1 MRDHSQYS
9 VQTLKPDSSNTSRTF
24 AFENRRNVGAIALSP
39 DGHVLISVD
48 TDGRALLASFQTG
61 VVLAHINFKKPVR
74 ALRFSPCRR
83 YLAVTHG
90 SHVQVWRTPSVLVRE
105 FAPFVLHRTY
115 TGHHADVTGIEW
127 SPDSKCVKPIP
138 SMVHVLT
145 EE

>member
-1 MRDHSQYS
+1 M
-9 VQTLKPDSSNTSRTF
+9 
-24 AFENRRNVGAIALSP
+24 GAIALSP
-39 DGHVLISVD
+39 DGHVLVSVD

-74 ALRFSPCRR
+74 ALRFSPCGR

-127 SPDSKCVKPIP
+127 SPDSKYVA
-138 SMVHVLT
+138 LAARAR
-145 EE
+145 